1 MNDSVFVDTNVLVYL
16 FDADSP
22 EKQERAR
29 AILEIEGPSGRLVLS
44 TQVLQEFFVSVT
56 RKLKPPVPPSEA
68 EAAARDLAALDVVEI
83 EVPMVFRAISRSRRH
98 TLSLWDASSSRPRWR
113 GAARGSSA
121 RICRTDVGSE
131 ASWWRIRSPDRNC
144 TLHERNLPESERFA
158 HRPAGR

>member
-83 EVPMVFRAISRSRRH
+83 EAPMVFRAISRSRRH
-98 TLSLWDASSSRPRWR
+98 TLSLWDALIVE
-113 GAARGSSA
+113 AALARGCTRLLSEDLQDGRRFGGLVVENPFA
-121 RICRTDVGSE
+121 RS
-131 ASWWRIRSPDRNC
+131 
-144 TLHERNLPESERFA
+144 
-158 HRPAGR
+158 